1 MSANG
6 DVILHSTTKSDL
18 KTLIAETFK
27 EELTTFFSKDKKSD
41 DRLLTRKQVAERLGI
56 SLPTLNLWTK
66 EGIVPAVRLNSSVR
80 YRMADVEAAM
90 KDVKGVKHMRG
101 RTINNS

>member
-1 MSANG
+1 M
-6 DVILHSTTKSDL
+6 DKEIILTSPENL
-18 KTLIAETFK
+18 RVLIAETLRT
-27 EELTTFFSKDKKSD
+27 ELSSYFSKDEQSD

-90 KDVKGVKHMRG
+90 QDVKSVKYMRG
-101 RTINNS
+101 RTINNLPL